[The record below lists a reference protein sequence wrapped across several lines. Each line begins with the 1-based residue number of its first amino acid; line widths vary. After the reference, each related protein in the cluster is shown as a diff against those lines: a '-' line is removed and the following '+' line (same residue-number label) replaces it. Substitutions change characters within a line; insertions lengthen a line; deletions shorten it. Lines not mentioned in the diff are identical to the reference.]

1 MEKNFPDLY
10 VPELMPPNKMKAGEI
25 ALISTRNVQA
35 SRDGLMLPLLH
46 ALEREGMPVQLIAD
60 GVGAKWNHQSNKGV
74 NSFDSDVLI
83 EVSYPTPAEA
93 TLVANELYGSTEDL
107 RAVQVAIALDKMHQA
122 IGRVGGYRFTDKQE
136 AARNRCVVLCDPKM
150 RDALSVH
157 TRYYISHTEHADE
170 WREGGLKKPDD
181 LYGVVSWY
189 MRNVTRWITE
199 RDGRY
204 FLSDIRKSPGGA
216 RGIQR
221 IDGLLKALRTVLKDI
236 TEPDGTCRDLNAA
249 QILEEAIAFLAAER
263 GDDPKSAVS
272 AA

>member
-1 MEKNFPDLY
+1 
-10 VPELMPPNKMKAGEI
+10 MKAGEI
-25 ALISTRNVQA
+25 AVISTRNVQA
-35 SRDGLMLPLLH
+35 ARDGLMLPLVH

-60 GVGAKWNHQSNKGV
+60 GMGARWNHQTNKGV
-74 NSFDSDVLI
+74 NSFNSDVLI
-83 EVSYPTPAEA
+83 EVSYPTPAET

-122 IGRVGGYRFTDKQE
+122 IGRVGGYRFSDKAE

-150 RDALSVH
+150 RDALVQH
-157 TRYYISHTEHADE
+157 TRYYIAHTECADE

-204 FLSDIRKSPGGA
+204 FLSDVRRAIGGGTDL
-216 RGIQR
+216 RR
-221 IDGLLKALRTVLKDI
+221 IDRLLKALKTTLKEI
-236 TEPDGTCRDLNAA
+236 SEPDGVRDPNAA
-249 QILEEAIAFLAAER
+249 RILEEAIALLESAR
-263 GDDPKSAVS
+263 GDEPQSVASAG
-272 AA
+272 